1 MRLTFV
7 FIFFLSTNRPQY
19 ILQPQAWTKVLPPH
33 FLTARQAALMVAH
46 DFENLHGLGGP
57 GPMHMVSR
65 SQHHSPQ
72 QQYLSV
78 GSERD
83 RFTGPG
89 VLQEDY
95 HSHQQQRPQ
104 QGYYDQQAYYGNPYQ
119 QQHGPSSIPDTK
131 EFQREMEE
139 EGAFIDPNVPIDE
152 AIANH
157 AASLNRP
164 AGQVPLSHKMD
175 PPEDEPPSLSK
186 RPAPGPSA
194 AAAGYQFQSNQSK
207 GSQYSISS
215 GDPSNTNYLTE
226 GEYYSSPEKAVDE
239 RYYES
244 TDNGKYYAP
253 SQEEDVLDEAFSPDL
268 EEFEEDFEEDDEDDE
283 FLSPDMAD
291 EFLSPDNSG
300 DVDDDQMHGGNDN
313 HNLQYPT
320 TFDRPPVS
328 PRSPHDGS
336 EYSQSS
342 AMKGAQEMLRR
353 NRQRRLET
361 ARRLREEHQQHHDD
375 GEQHHG
381 DGVEDEEY
389 TDKDLVVTESESA
402 ATWDS
407 GSEVTSVVS
416 GSSVW
421 TDNSNNPDRSS
432 RRALILQMA
441 KARMKSNKVP
451 GEDAIQE
458 ESYCDD
464 NEEEKKND
472 ILADTSQEIEDI
484 AGDLD

>member
-1 MRLTFV
+1 ML
-7 FIFFLSTNRPQY
+7 RPQY

-33 FLTARQAALMVAH
+33 FLTARQKALIVAH
-46 DFENLHGLGGP
+46 DYENLHGP
-57 GPMHMVSR
+57 SHMR
-65 SQHHSPQ
+65 SQHHGGVPQ

-104 QGYYDQQAYYGNPYQ
+104 QGYYDQQAYYGNQGQYQ
-119 QQHGPSSIPDTK
+119 QQGALSIPATQ
-131 EFQREMEE
+131 EFQRDVEE
-139 EGAFIDPNVPIDE
+139 DGAFIDPTIPIDE
-152 AIANH
+152 AIAAH
-157 AASLNRP
+157 AASLTRP
-164 AGQVPLSHKMD
+164 AGLASSHKMD
-175 PPEDEPPSLSK
+175 PPEDEPPSLRK
-186 RPAPGPSA
+186 QPPPVPP
-194 AAAGYQFQSNQSK
+194 AGYQFQNKS
-207 GSQYSISS
+207 SQYSLAN
-215 GDPSNTNYLTE
+215 GDPFFTE
-226 GEYYSSPEKAVDE
+226 GEYYSSPEKQDE

-244 TDNGKYYAP
+244 TENGKYYAT
-253 SQEEDVLDEAFSPDL
+253 SQEDDVLEEAFSPDI
-268 EEFEEDFEEDDEDDE
+268 EDDDEFRSPGIEEEEEEE
-283 FLSPDMAD
+283 FLSP
-291 EFLSPDNSG
+291 ENSG
-300 DVDDDQMHGGNDN
+300 DAEEQMHDD
-313 HNLQYPT
+313 HDHLHP
-320 TFDRPPVS
+320 TFDRPPIS

-336 EYSQSS
+336 EFSQSS
-342 AMKGAQEMLRR
+342 AMRGAQEMLRR

-361 ARRLREEHQQHHDD
+361 SRRMREEHQHQQHHQPA
-375 GEQHHG
+375 GHSEE
-381 DGVEDEEY
+381 EDI
-389 TDKDLVVTESESA
+389 DKDITVTESESGV
-402 ATWDS
+402 TWDS

-451 GEDAIQE
+451 GESIGGVEGIPE

-464 NEEEKKND
+464 DQEEKKND
-472 ILADTSQEIEDI
+472 VLPDTATEIDI

>member
-1 MRLTFV
+1 LPKFIGIRLTFS
-7 FIFFLSTNRPQY
+7 FFFHLFLITNRPQY
-19 ILQPQAWTKVLPPH
+19 ILQSQAWTKVLPPH

-65 SQHHSPQ
+65 NQQQHHSPQ

-95 HSHQQQRPQ
+95 HSHEQQRPQ

-139 EGAFIDPNVPIDE
+139 EGAFVDPNVPIDE

-194 AAAGYQFQSNQSK
+194 AAGYQFQSK

-215 GDPSNTNYLTE
+215 GDPSNTNYLAE
-226 GEYYSSPEKAVDE
+226 GEYYSSPEKVLDE

-244 TDNGKYYAP
+244 TENGKYYGT

-291 EFLSPDNSG
+291 EFLSPGNSG
-300 DVDDDQMHGGNDN
+300 DFDDQVHVGDDN

-353 NRQRRLET
+353 NRQKRLET
-361 ARRLREEHQQHHDD
+361 ARRLREAHQQQHDD
-375 GEQHHG
+375 GG
-381 DGVEDEEY
+381 DGEDEEF
-389 TDKDLVVTESESA
+389 TDDKDLVVTESESGV
-402 ATWDS
+402 TWDS

-441 KARMKSNKVP
+441 KARMKSNKP
-451 GEDAIQE
+451 DEDAIQE

-464 NEEEKKND
+464 DDEEKKND
-472 ILADTSQEIEDI
+472 VLADTSTEIDI

>member
-1 MRLTFV
+1 
-7 FIFFLSTNRPQY
+7 
-19 ILQPQAWTKVLPPH
+19 LQPQAWTKVLPPH
-33 FLTARQAALMVAH
+33 FLTARQAALLVAH
-46 DFENLHGLGGP
+46 DFEHLHGTGGP
-57 GPMHMVSR
+57 GPMHLVR
-65 SQHHSPQ
+65 NQHHGPQQPQ

-95 HSHQQQRPQ
+95 HSHEQQRPQ

-119 QQHGPSSIPDTK
+119 QQHGASSIPDTK
-131 EFQREMEE
+131 EFQRDVEE
-139 EGAFIDPNVPIDE
+139 EGAFVDPNVPIDE
-152 AIANH
+152 AIAAH

-164 AGQVPLSHKMD
+164 ASQVPLSHKMD

-186 RPAPGPSA
+186 RPAPVPS
-194 AAAGYQFQSNQSK
+194 AAAGYQFQNK

-215 GDPSNTNYLTE
+215 GEPSNPNYFTE
-226 GEYYSSPEKAVDE
+226 GEYYSSPEKTPDE

-244 TDNGKYYAP
+244 TENGKYYGT
-253 SQEEDVLDEAFSPDL
+253 SQEEDVMDEAFSPDM
-268 EEFEEDFEEDDEDDE
+268 EDDDEDE
-283 FLSPDMAD
+283 FLSPDMSED
-291 EFLSPDNSG
+291 ILSPDNSG
-300 DVDDDQMHGGNDN
+300 DVDDQMHGFNDN
-313 HNLQYPT
+313 RQYPT

-328 PRSPHDGS
+328 PRSPHDSS

-342 AMKGAQEMLRR
+342 AMRGAQDMLKR

-361 ARRLREEHQQHHDD
+361 ARRLREEHQQQNDA
-375 GEQHHG
+375 G
-381 DGVEDEEY
+381 EDEES
-389 TDKDLVVTESESA
+389 TDKDLVVTESESGV
-402 ATWDS
+402 TWDS

-451 GEDAIQE
+451 GEMGEDAIPE
-458 ESYCDD
+458 ESYDDD

-472 ILADTSQEIEDI
+472 VLPDNATEIDI